1 VTKRWPLVALIA
13 AILIVLFAQT
23 WHKAHRIDGN
33 DLTSYLLSARA
44 LLEGRSPYSPETP
57 FPYVYPM
64 LLAVLLI
71 PLAVLPYGAA
81 VAIWFVA
88 SLAALLA
95 TIAKV
100 TNRIDWAAAATAVVT
115 FGIIQ
120 NTLLNG
126 QVNFFVVLC
135 CVIALCAAR
144 ERRDAAAGA
153 WLGTGIALKLMP
165 AVLGMYFLV
174 RGRWRAIAAIAVA
187 TLALSLGPAL
197 LLGDAGWRATVEYV
211 RTYVLPMLRESPVDR
226 REPLVF
232 SVAGVVH
239 GLAGPDAP
247 RWITLASALGV
258 LAAVT
263 TLDILRWRRRHQD
276 LAAGAAYMLAIV
288 LISPRS
294 EIHHLAF
301 VIPAVGLCM
310 RWLASGVARRN
321 GWAAGAFVA
330 AGAGLALARLA
341 GPAHGAVLCA
351 AIILLGAALA
361 GLTPSSA
368 SPRGSRSLPSSSPS
382 YRAAVP

>member
-1 VTKRWPLVALIA
+1 MRRRWPLVALIA
-13 AILIVLFAQT
+13 AVLIVLFTQT
-23 WHKAHRIDGN
+23 WHKAQRVDGN
-33 DLTSYLLSARA
+33 DLTSYLLSASA
-44 LLEGRSPYSPETP
+44 LLEGRSPYSPDTP

-88 SLAALLA
+88 SVGALA
-95 TIAKV
+95 TIIAKV
-100 TNRIDWAAAATAVVT
+100 TNRIDWVAAATAIVT

-135 CVIALCAAR
+135 CVLALGAAR
-144 ERRDAAAGA
+144 ERRDMIAGA
-153 WLGTGIALKLMP
+153 WLGTSIALKLMP

-197 LLGDAGWRATVEYV
+197 LLGEAGWRATVEYAQ
-211 RTYVLPMLRESPVDR
+211 TYVLPMLRESPVDR

-239 GLAGPDAP
+239 GLAGPGAP
-247 RWITLASALGV
+247 RWINLVSALGV
-258 LAAVT
+258 LTAVT
-263 TLDILRWRRRHQD
+263 ALDVFWWRRRHQD

-301 VIPAVGLCM
+301 LIPAVGLCM
-310 RWLASGVARRN
+310 RWLASGIARRD
-321 GWAAGAFVA
+321 GWAAGAFVV
-330 AGAGLALARLA
+330 AGTGLVLARLA
-341 GPAHGAVLCA
+341 GPAHGIVLCA
-351 AIILLGAALA
+351 AIVLLGAALA

-368 SPRGSRSLPSSSPS
+368 SPRESQSSPSSSPS